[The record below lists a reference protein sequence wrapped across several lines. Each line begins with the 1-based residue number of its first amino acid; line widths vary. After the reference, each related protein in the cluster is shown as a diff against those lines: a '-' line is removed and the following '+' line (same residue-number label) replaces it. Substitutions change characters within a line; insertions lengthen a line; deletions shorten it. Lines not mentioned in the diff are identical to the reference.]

1 MKFPLAILG
10 TIMMIASCNV
20 VPDKKTQGSS
30 SGALRM
36 GVDDSYS
43 LMMDAEIFL
52 YSQLNNRSDIKAT
65 YLPEAEVM
73 DLLLKDSLQAAV
85 VSRGLNEEEMAYY
98 KSMQR
103 SPESTVIAY
112 DGVALIINPAN
123 TDSTI
128 TLEQLSD
135 ILGGKDSIW
144 SQVNP
149 KSSNGK
155 INVVF
160 DNYKSCN
167 ARFLREKFKIN
178 QFPTYCFAQRSNE
191 EVINYVSQNKNAIGV
206 ISISWL
212 ADEED
217 STSKK
222 YRSMVKTM
230 GIINPA
236 NTIEP
241 NMPRTPEQA
250 YIYDNTY
257 PLRRDVYYIR
267 TGLRSTLGTG
277 FGNYLAGEKGQL
289 LIHKMGMVAA
299 KTPIRTIKITE

>member
-1 MKFPLAILG
+1 MNFPVVALAFL
-10 TIMMIASCNV
+10 TIVASCNV
-20 VPDKKTQGSS
+20 VPDKNTHGSS
-30 SGALRM
+30 SGALRI
-36 GVDDSYS
+36 GIDDSYS

-52 YSQLNNRSDIKAT
+52 YSQLNNRSDIKPT
-65 YLPEAEVM
+65 YLPEADVL

-85 VSRGLNEEEMAYY
+85 VSRGLSENEMAYY
-98 KSMQR
+98 KSIQR

-128 TLEQLSD
+128 TLEQLGN
-135 ILGGKDSIW
+135 ILSGKDSTW
-144 SQVNP
+144 LQVNP
-149 KSSNGK
+149 KSTNGK

-167 ARFLREKFKIN
+167 ARFLREKFKVD
-178 QFPTYCFAQRSNE
+178 QFPKYCFAQRSNE

-230 GIINPA
+230 GIINPENA
-236 NTIEP
+236 TNPT
-241 NMPRTPEQA
+241 MPRTPEQA